1 MKNKFRIYW
10 ELFSVFFKIGLFTFG
25 GGYAMIPHIEENCV
39 EKKKW
44 ITSDDMMNITV
55 IAESTPGPVALNCS
69 TFVGY
74 RQKKLLGAIAATV
87 GVVLPSFIIIF
98 IISLFLDN
106 FLELPL
112 IGSAF
117 KGIKIG
123 VGLLIAKVGI
133 GMIKKMGKTLRA
145 KLYLLGTFLSMMAIN
160 IFALG
165 FSSIA
170 LCLIAAAINLVVF
183 IAYDKKREGGEGK

>member
-1 MKNKFRIYW
+1 
-10 ELFSVFFKIGLFTFG
+10 
-25 GGYAMIPHIEENCV
+25 
-39 EKKKW
+39 
-44 ITSDDMMNITV
+44 MNITG

-170 LCLIAAAINLVVF
+170 LCLIRLQ
-183 IAYDKKREGGEGK
+183 

>member
-1 MKNKFRIYW
+1 MKNKLKIYW
-10 ELFSVFFKIGLFTFG
+10 ELFSSFFKIGLFTFG
-25 GGYAMIPHIEENCV
+25 GGYAMLPLIEETCV
-39 EKKKW
+39 EKKNW

-74 RQKKLLGAIAATV
+74 RQKKVLGAIAATV
-87 GVVLPSFIIIF
+87 GVVLPSFIIIY

-133 GMIKKMGKTLRA
+133 GMIKKMGKTIRA
-145 KLYLLGTFLSMMAIN
+145 KLYLAFTFLAMMVIN

-170 LCLIAAAINLVVF
+170 LCLICAAINLCIF
-183 IAYDKKREGGEGK
+183 CFFDNKKGGGEE

>member
-1 MKNKFRIYW
+1 MKNKFKIYW
-10 ELFSVFFKIGLFTFG
+10 ELFICFFKIGLFTFG
-25 GGYAMIPHIEENCV
+25 GGYAMIPFIEESCV
-39 EKKKW
+39 DKKKW
-44 ITSDDMMNITV
+44 ITNDDMMNITV

-74 RQKKLLGAIAATV
+74 RQAKVWGAIAATV

-145 KLYLLGTFLSMMAIN
+145 KCYLGATFLAMMVIN
-160 IFALG
+160 ILALG

-170 LCLIAAAINLVVF
+170 LCLIMAAINFVLFVA
-183 IAYDKKREGGEGK
+183 IDKKGGAKE